1 MTDQQVVKIQGA
13 DLVSSVLQESAIQ
26 DFEASQQGAL
36 LRPGEAG
43 YDEARRVWNGMIDRR
58 PALIACCHGVAD
70 VMNSVNFAPRMRKPR
85 RLRPPERHS
94 TGPTGWSLRRESARL
109 S

>member
-43 YDEARRVWNGMIDRR
+43 YDQARRVWNGMIDRR
-58 PALIACCHGVAD
+58 PALIACCHG
-70 VMNSVNFAPRMRKPR
+70 
-85 RLRPPERHS
+85 L
-94 TGPTGWSLRRESARL
+94 PTL
-109 S
+109 

>member
-26 DFEASQQGAL
+26 GFEASLQGAL

-43 YDEARRVWNGMIDRR
+43 YDEARKLYNAMIDKR
-58 PALIACCHGVAD
+58 PLLIARCR
-70 VMNSVNFAPRMRKPR
+70 SP
-85 RLRPPERHS
+85 
-94 TGPTGWSLRRESARL
+94 SAC
-109 S
+109 